1 MSTLGNQLDSL
12 RQRIAAVDRKYAPV
26 PTSALKG
33 QPKPKIEEWI
43 SGSTVT
49 TAAGTHFECT
59 RVWGRHQRHGSMHL
73 SELEEW
79 PVDLLHAISDGAIPK
94 TIPQRMAFLDTETT
108 GLAGGTGT
116 YPFLVGVG
124 GITKGGFEVRQFF
137 MRDYSEESSQLTA
150 LSEFLEQFDVLVS
163 YNGRSYDQPLLETRY
178 RLARMKPPF
187 GRMEHLDLLY
197 GARRLWKLH
206 FDSCRLVE
214 LETQILGYERQ
225 DDVPGSVIPYLYFEY
240 LRTRHAG
247 KLAGIFEHNALDIV
261 TLACLTGIVPRA
273 FAEPLTV
280 KLHRGAE
287 MVGLG
292 RWLRKAE
299 RLDDAAVLFR
309 RAIEKGLPDELLWR
323 TMWDSAL
330 LEKKQGRGAAA
341 TAMFS
346 ELSTVRNPHQCGA
359 LEELA
364 KYFEHKEKNVAMAI
378 DMTDA
383 ALRLGK
389 TDSLLKRRARLEKKP
404 TAGRR
409 LL

>member
-1 MSTLGNQLDSL
+1 LSTLGNQLDSL
-12 RQRIAAVDRKYAPV
+12 RQRMAEVDRKYAPAV
-26 PTSALKG
+26 ST
-33 QPKPKIEEWI
+33 QPKPKIEDWI

-59 RVWGRHQRHGSMHL
+59 RVWGRHQRHGSMQL
-73 SELEEW
+73 FELEEW
-79 PVDLLHAISDGAIPK
+79 PPDLLHAISDGAIPVTTPK
-94 TIPQRMAFLDTETT
+94 RMAFLDTETT

-124 GITKGGFEVRQFF
+124 GITDRGFEVRQFF
-137 MRDYSEESSQLTA
+137 MRDYGEESSQLTA
-150 LSEFLEQFDVLVS
+150 LSEFLEQFDVLVT

-187 GRMEHLDLLY
+187 GRLEHLDLLY

-292 RWLRKAE
+292 RWLRKAD
-299 RLDDAAVLFR
+299 RLDDAAELFR
-309 RAIEKGLPDELLWR
+309 RAIAKGLPDDLLWR

-330 LEKKQGRGAAA
+330 LEKKQGREAAA

-346 ELSTVRNPHQCGA
+346 ELSTVRNPHQGGA

-364 KYFEHKEKNVAMAI
+364 KYFEHKEKNVAMAL

-389 TDSLLKRRARLEKKP
+389 TESLLKRRARLEKKP
-404 TAGRR
+404 SPARR

>member
-12 RQRIAAVDRKYAPV
+12 RQRIAEVDRKYA
-26 PTSALKG
+26 SAPST
-33 QPKPKIEEWI
+33 QPKPKIEDWI

-49 TAAGTHFECT
+49 TVAGTHFECT

-79 PVDLLHAISDGAIPK
+79 PADLLHAISDGAIPV
-94 TIPQRMAFLDTETT
+94 TTPQRVAFLDTETT

-124 GITKGGFEVRQFF
+124 GITERGFEVRQFF
-137 MRDYSEESSQLTA
+137 MRDYGEESSQLTA
-150 LSEFLEQFDVLVS
+150 LSEFLEQFDVLVT

-330 LEKKQGRGAAA
+330 LEKKQGREAAA
-341 TAMFS
+341 TAIFS

-364 KYFEHKEKNVAMAI
+364 KYFEHKEKNVSMAL
-378 DMTDA
+378 DMTEA

-404 TAGRR
+404 SPARR

>member
-1 MSTLGNQLDSL
+1 MSTIANQLDSL
-12 RQRIAAVDRKYAPV
+12 RQRIAEVDRKYTSV
-26 PTSALKG
+26 PST
-33 QPKPKIEEWI
+33 QPKPKIEDWI
-43 SGSTVT
+43 SGATVT

-59 RVWGRHQRHGSMHL
+59 RVWGRHQRHGSMQL

-79 PVDLLHAISDGAIPK
+79 PTDLLHAISDGAIPV
-94 TIPQRMAFLDTETT
+94 TTPQRVAFLDTETT

-124 GITKGGFEVRQFF
+124 GITEKGFEVRQFF
-137 MRDYSEESSQLTA
+137 MRDYGEESSQLTA
-150 LSEFLEQFDVLVS
+150 LSEFLEQFDVLVT

-214 LETQILGYERQ
+214 LEAQILGYERQ
-225 DDVPGSVIPYLYFEY
+225 GDVPGSVIPYLYFEY

-323 TMWDSAL
+323 TIWDSAL
-330 LEKKQGRGAAA
+330 LEKKQGREAAA

-346 ELSTVRNPHQCGA
+346 ELSTVRNPHQSGA

-364 KYFEHKEKNVAMAI
+364 KYFEHKEKNVAMAL

-389 TDSLLKRRARLEKKP
+389 TESLLKRRARLEKKP
-404 TAGRR
+404 SPARR

>member
-1 MSTLGNQLDSL
+1 MSALGNQLDSL
-12 RQRIAAVDRKYAPV
+12 RQRIAAVDRKYASV
-26 PTSALKG
+26 PST
-33 QPKPKIEEWI
+33 QPKPKIEDWI

-49 TAAGTHFECT
+49 TVAGTHFECT

-79 PVDLLHAISDGAIPK
+79 PMDLLHAISDGAIPE

-124 GITKGGFEVRQFF
+124 GITDQGFEVRQFF
-137 MRDYSEESSQLTA
+137 MRDYGEESSQLTA
-150 LSEFLEQFDVLVS
+150 LSEFLAQFDVLVT

-330 LEKKQGRGAAA
+330 LEKKQGREAAA
-341 TAMFS
+341 TAIFS
-346 ELSTVRNPHQCGA
+346 ELSTVRNPHQGGA

-364 KYFEHKEKNVAMAI
+364 KYFEHKEKNVSMAL
-378 DMTDA
+378 DMTEA

-404 TAGRR
+404 SPARR